1 MSNNSSQV
9 YMFRQAEI
17 RNLLNWAKAG
27 ASASIIGVSGMG
39 KSNLFNYLFDPH
51 TQQQHL
57 GEGEGASKYIFIRV
71 NFHYMPDFTVRSV
84 YSLILEQFELLEER
98 LEQLNLHGE
107 QIKQIGAYHE
117 ALLDAGDDVLKV
129 QRYFNLALRTLLR
142 RSKRQVVFLFDQF
155 EEVYQNANPRLFT
168 SLRGLREAYKYRL
181 SYFVFTRNTL
191 LKLAETDPA
200 REEFYEL
207 LAPNVMGLKPYSYQD
222 ATHMLRRVSQR
233 YDLPLDTSLLE
244 RLFTLTG
251 GHAGILRAVYFAVT
265 QDEVGLSENVQENSK
280 ILLDKTNV
288 ATECNKIWNSIT
300 VEERRLLAAYAHP
313 IVKGKY
319 KQKDRQ
325 KDKEIKRQLQL
336 KGLLTE
342 SDHPSIFSPLFK
354 AFVLMQESLW
364 EKPLYFDRQIRSV
377 WVLGQPTA
385 PLTALEFNIFDL
397 LYERRGEVVE
407 RDELVH
413 AGWPHA
419 KGGVSDESINAVVA
433 RLRRKVEPQPGKPRF
448 LKNVRGQGYR
458 VNEE

>member
-1 MSNNSSQV
+1 MSNSSQL
-9 YMFRQAEI
+9 YTFRQTEI
-17 RNLLNWAKAG
+17 RCLLNWAKAG

-39 KSNLFNYLFDPH
+39 KSNLFNHLFDPH
-51 TQQQHL
+51 TQQQYL
-57 GEGEGASKYIFIRV
+57 GEAEGAAQYIFVRV
-71 NFHYMPDFTVRSV
+71 NFHYMPDFTTRSV

-98 LEQLNLHGE
+98 LELLNLHSE
-107 QIKQIGAYHE
+107 QIKQIGVYHE
-117 ALLDAGDDVLKV
+117 ALLDAGDDELKV
-129 QRYFNLALRTLLR
+129 QRYFNFAVRTLLR
-142 RSKRQVVFLFDQF
+142 RSKRQLLFFFDQF

-207 LAPNVMGLKPYSYQD
+207 LAPNVMGLKPYTYQD
-222 ATHMLRRVSQR
+222 ATHMLRRVAQR
-233 YDLPLDTSLLE
+233 YELPLDESLLE

-265 QDEVGLSENVQENSK
+265 QDEIELSANTEETSG
-280 ILLDKTNV
+280 ILLDKINIM
-288 ATECNKIWNSIT
+288 TECNKIFNSMT
-300 VEERRLLAAYAHP
+300 VEERRLLATYAHP
-313 IVKGKY
+313 IVQNKY

-325 KDKEIKRQLQL
+325 KDKEVKRQLQL

-342 SDHPSIFSPLFK
+342 SDHPSMFSPLFK

-377 WVLGQPTA
+377 WVLGQPTI
-385 PLTALEFNIFDL
+385 PLTALEFNLFDL

-419 KGGVSDESINAVVA
+419 KGGVSDESINAVIA
-433 RLRRKVEPQPGKPRF
+433 RLRRKIEPEAGKPRF

-458 VNEE
+458 LNEE

>member
-1 MSNNSSQV
+1 MSNSSQL
-9 YMFRQAEI
+9 YTFRQTEI
-17 RNLLNWAKAG
+17 RDLLNWAKAG

-39 KSNLFNYLFDPH
+39 KSNLFNHLFDPH
-51 TQQQHL
+51 TQQQYL
-57 GEGEGASKYIFIRV
+57 GDGEGQYIFVRI
-71 NFHYMPDFTVRSV
+71 NFHYMPDFTIRSV

-129 QRYFNLALRTLLR
+129 QRYFNLAVRTLLR
-142 RSKRQVVFLFDQF
+142 RSKRQLIFLFDQF
-155 EEVYQNANPRLFT
+155 EDVYQNANPRLFT

-191 LKLAETDPA
+191 LKLAETDTA

-207 LAPNVMGLKPYSYQD
+207 LAPNVIGLKPYTYQD
-222 ATHMLRRVSQR
+222 ATHMLHRVAKR
-233 YDLPLDTSLLE
+233 YELSVDQLLVE

-251 GHAGILRAVYFAVT
+251 GHAGILRAVYFAVA
-265 QDEVGLSENVQENSK
+265 QDEIELASEADENSRM
-280 ILLDKTNV
+280 LLEKTNIM
-288 ATECNKIWNSIT
+288 TECNKIWNSIT
-300 VEERRLLAAYAHP
+300 VEERRLLATYAHTM
-313 IVKGKY
+313 VKDKY
-319 KQKDRQ
+319 KQKDRL
-325 KDKEIKRQLQL
+325 KNKEVMRQLQL

-354 AFVLMQESLW
+354 EFVLRQESLW

-377 WVLGQPTA
+377 WVLGQPTT
-385 PLTALEFNIFDL
+385 PLTALEFNLFDL

-413 AGWPHA
+413 AGWPLA
-419 KGGVSDESINAVVA
+419 QGGVSDESINAVIA
-433 RLRRKVEPQPGKPRF
+433 RLRRKIEPHPGKPRF
-448 LKNVRGQGYR
+448 LKNIRGQGYR
-458 VNEE
+458 LNEE